1 MNRIFIAAALMA
13 FALGAGAAPI
23 VLAGIAQDPATQGTI
38 NVPPEEL
45 KAYGPIK
52 AAKTVD
58 ETFKA
63 AAAFTAKYPKS
74 AAVAQI
80 PYDLAAAIEKTP
92 KDEARLAINER
103 FKQTFPGHELGLELD
118 RRMADYYLDKGD
130 LASLMKV
137 CDAYLAKHPDDTRT
151 HYLMLRV
158 SVDALKKNDSSHLP
172 SGKEHGAKA
181 IALLESPTRTADFVT
196 DAEWTAF
203 KAENLALAY
212 QSYGLIAL
220 VTGDAPGASSYI
232 TKASEVAP
240 TDPFNFFL
248 LANIRYSD
256 YEVAAKAFNDK
267 IDKTTDDAKKKLEVA
282 NAAQDQVIA
291 VLLKSVALS
300 EGKQEYAGVYAQAN
314 GMLEDMWKGRHGGK
328 LDGLADAVKAA
339 KGGK

>member
-1 MNRIFIAAALMA
+1 MNRKLFAAALVA
-13 FALGAGAAPI
+13 FVFGAGAAPV
-23 VLAGIAQDPATQGTI
+23 VLANSAQDAPVQGTI
-38 NVPPEEL
+38 NVPADEL

-63 AAAFTAKYPKS
+63 AKAFIAKYPKS
-74 AAVAQI
+74 AAVAQV
-80 PYDLAAAIEKTP
+80 PYDVAAAIEKTP
-92 KDEARLAINER
+92 KNEARLALNDM
-103 FKQTFPGHELGLELD
+103 FKQMFPGHELGLELD
-118 RRMADYYLDKGD
+118 RRMADFYLEKGD
-130 LASLMKV
+130 IASLMKV
-137 CDAYLAKHPDDTRT
+137 CDAYLVKFPDDTRT

-158 SVDALKKNDSSHLP
+158 AVDALKKNDGAYLP

-196 DAEWTAF
+196 DAEWTTF
-203 KAENLALAY
+203 KGENLALAY

-220 VTGDAPGASSYI
+220 VTGDAAGASSYI

-248 LANIRYSD
+248 LANIRYTD

-267 IDKTTDDAKKKLEVA
+267 IDKQSDDAKKKLEAA
-282 NAAQDQVIA
+282 NAAQDRVIE
-291 VLLKSVALS
+291 VLLKAVAFS
-300 EGKQEYAGVYAQAN
+300 EGKKEHEGVYGQAN
-314 GMLEDMWKGRHGGK
+314 AMLEESWKIRHGGK
-328 LDGLADAVKAA
+328 LDGLPDAIKAA